1 MLFRLLGLFIGFG
14 FTVIGS
20 IYLIAYLN
28 LFSFGYNFIDYVH
41 FICGQLECIY
51 FIVGILMMLL
61 SIYLP
66 GGKKDELCI

>member
-41 FICGQLECIY
+41 CICGQLECIY

>member
-1 MLFRLLGLFIGFG
+1 MLLRLFGILIGFG
-14 FTVIGS
+14 LTVIGS
-20 IYLIAYLN
+20 VYLIAYLN
-28 LFSFGYNFIDYVH
+28 LFSLGYNFSDYVH

>member
-41 FICGQLECIY
+41 YICGQLECIY

>member
-51 FIVGILMMLL
+51 FILGILIMLL

>member
-51 FIVGILMMLL
+51 FIAGILMMLL

>member
-66 GGKKDELCI
+66 GGKKDEL

>member
-61 SIYLP
+61 SIYLT